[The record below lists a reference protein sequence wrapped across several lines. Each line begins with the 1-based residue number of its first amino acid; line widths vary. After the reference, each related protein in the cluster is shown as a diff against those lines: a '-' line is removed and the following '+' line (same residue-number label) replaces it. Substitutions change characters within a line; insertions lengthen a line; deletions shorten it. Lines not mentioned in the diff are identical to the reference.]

1 MQPHLALA
9 LAYLRD
15 PRRVGAIAPASP
27 FLARA
32 MARETRRQAPPV
44 VVEVGGGTGA
54 VTQALLAASPP
65 GTRLLVFERDAD
77 FAAQLTARY
86 PQAEIINRCASEVA
100 LLELDA
106 RCPVTVVS
114 SLPLLSL
121 PPAEARRCIG
131 AMLALIQRQPRSRL
145 LQYTYAAPH
154 RPPFVPVPTGWHWR
168 RVTSIWA
175 NLPPATVW
183 ALEPLQPLHP
193 FASHELH

>member
-1 MQPHLALA
+1 MQPNFALA

-32 MARETRRQAPPV
+32 MARETRRQAPAV

-54 VTQALLAASPP
+54 VTQALLAASQP
-65 GTRLLVFERDAD
+65 GTRLLVFERDPA
-77 FAAQLTARY
+77 FAAQLRSRY
-86 PQAEIINRCASEVA
+86 PQAEVINRCASEVA
-100 LLELDA
+100 QLELGA
-106 RCPVTVVS
+106 QCPVTVVS

-121 PPAEARRCIG
+121 PRAESHRCID
-131 AMLALIQRQPRSRL
+131 AMLSLIQRQPHSRL

-154 RPPFVPVPTGWHWR
+154 RPPFRRVPAGWHWR
-168 RVTSIWA
+168 RVTSIWV

-183 ALEPLQPLHP
+183 ALEPFHP
-193 FASHELH
+193 HVSHELH

>member
-1 MQPHLALA
+1 MQAHFSLA

-32 MARETRRQAPPV
+32 MAREARRQAPPV

-54 VTQALLAASPP
+54 VTQALLAGAPS
-65 GTRLLVFERDAD
+65 GVRLLVFERDPD
-77 FAAQLTARY
+77 FAARLRQRY
-86 PQAEIINRCASEVA
+86 PQAEVVNRCASEVA
-100 LLELDA
+100 QLDLGP

-114 SLPLLSL
+114 SLPLLSM
-121 PPAEARRCIG
+121 PRPESHRCID
-131 AMLALIQRQPRSRL
+131 AILTLIQRQPQSRL

-154 RPPFVPVPTGWHWR
+154 RPPFRHVPPGWHWR
-168 RVTSIWA
+168 RVTSVWA

-183 ALEPLQPLHP
+183 ALEPLHP
-193 FASHELH
+193 FVSHELH